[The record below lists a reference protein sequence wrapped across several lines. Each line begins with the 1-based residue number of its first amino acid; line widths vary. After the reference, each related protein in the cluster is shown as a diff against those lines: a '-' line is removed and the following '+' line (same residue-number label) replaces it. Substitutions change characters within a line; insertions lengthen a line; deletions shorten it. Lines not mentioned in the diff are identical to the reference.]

1 MKSLEKYIGYEI
13 YPYSFKDGNDDGYGD
28 FKGLLSKIDY
38 LYDLGVNLLWICPFY
53 KSPMDDNGYDVSDY
67 YQINET
73 LGTMD
78 EFKQIIHECHS
89 RGMKVMI
96 DFVLNHLS
104 DEHPWFQEAIKDKNS
119 PYHDFFI
126 FKDPVMKD
134 GKKCLPNNWEGFFSE
149 SVWTYVEEIDQYYF
163 HIFSKKMPDLNWEN
177 PKLRQEIYK
186 VARFYLDMGVDGFRL
201 DAIAHLAKDVTFSDS
216 ELPVNEKGIV
226 LDTAK
231 FSNREELYGYL
242 KEFKEEVL
250 DHYDCI
256 TIGEVGGCASCEEA
270 LRYVDREKGYI
281 TMAFN
286 FDTCWENGA
295 YGDYNKKDKDIK
307 VNVKNMKSLFKKWYD
322 ACHENAD
329 MPIYW
334 VNHDHP
340 RVMSQ
345 YGNVKYHK
353 QSAKMLITTLLFM
366 YGLPFI
372 YQGEEI
378 GMTNVDYENLDDFKD
393 VSAQNFIRSHK
404 DFVSE
409 EVMLRFLRRT
419 SRINARTPIAWSNGE
434 YAGFSNV
441 EPYVK
446 VVGNYPTINVED
458 NLKDEDSIYKYY
470 QKAIALRK
478 EISST
483 IYHGSFELLDK
494 ENPYLFMYEKKGEE
508 HCYWVISSFSTKNHR
523 VQLPKSYNVLLAN
536 HKVVTRNGELIVH
549 PYDSYVIE
557 VKEN

>member
-38 LYDLGVNLLWICPFY
+38 LHELGVNLLWICPFY

-67 YQINET
+67 YQINDT
-73 LGTMD
+73 LGTME
-78 EFKQIIHECHS
+78 EFQQILDECHK
-89 RGMKVMI
+89 RDMKVMI

-104 DEHPWFQEAIKDKNS
+104 DEHEWFQEAIKDKNS
-119 PYHDFFI
+119 PYHDYFI
-126 FKDPVMKD
+126 FKDPVIKD
-134 GKKCLPNNWEGFFSE
+134 GVKCPPNNWEGFFSE
-149 SVWTYVEEIDQYYF
+149 SVWTYVESIDQYYF
-163 HIFSKKMPDLNWEN
+163 HIFSKKMPDVNWDN
-177 PKLRQEIYK
+177 PKFRQEIYK

-201 DAIAHLAKDVTFSDS
+201 DAIAHLAKDLSFADS
-216 ELPVNEKGIV
+216 TLPLNEKGIV
-226 LDTAK
+226 LDTTK
-231 FSNREELYGYL
+231 FSNRNELFDYL

-270 LRYVDREKGYI
+270 LRYVDREKGFI

-307 VNVKNMKSLFKKWYD
+307 VNLVNMKSLFKKWHD
-322 ACHENAD
+322 ACSKNAD

-334 VNHDHP
+334 LNHDHP
-340 RVMSQ
+340 RLMNQ
-345 YGNVKYHK
+345 YGNLKYHK
-353 QSAKMLITTLLFM
+353 ESAKMLITTLLFM

-378 GMTNVDYENLDDFKD
+378 GMTNVDYASLDDFRD
-393 VSAQNFIRSHK
+393 VSAQNFIHSHK
-404 DFVSE
+404 SFVSE

-419 SRINARTPIAWSNGE
+419 SRINARTPIAWSDEE
-434 YAGFSNV
+434 YAGFSSV

-446 VVGNYPTINVED
+446 VVGNYHDINVLN
-458 NLKDEDSIYKYY
+458 NLQDDDSIFRYY

-478 EISST
+478 EIAHT
-483 IYHGSFELLDK
+483 IYHGSFELLDA
-494 ENPYLFMYEKKGEE
+494 ENLDLFMYQKKDDE
-508 HCYWVISSFSTKNHR
+508 HCYWVICNFSKKNHR
-523 VQLPKSYNVLLAN
+523 VSLPNKYEVLLN
-536 HKVVTRNGELIVH
+536 QQKVVVRKGELVVH
-549 PYDSYVIE
+549 PYESYVIE
-557 VKEN
+557 VL

>member
-307 VNVKNMKSLFKKWYD
+307 VNVKNMKSLFKKWHD

-378 GMTNVDYENLDDFKD
+378 GMTNVDYEDLDDFKD

-409 EVMLRFLRRT
+409 EVMLRFLCRT
-419 SRINARTPIAWSNGE
+419 SRINARTPIAWDNAL

-458 NLKDEDSIYKYY
+458 NLKDEDSIYKHY

-494 ENPYLFMYEKKGEE
+494 ENPYLFMYEKKDDE

-523 VQLPKSYNVLLAN
+523 VQLPKEYDVLLAN

-557 VKEN
+557 VKGN